1 MFCSCGGDCVS
12 NSLGWPPAA
21 RPLQLNVES
30 SNGWTYPLPLLSFSV
45 LVAVAV
51 ECDVFHDTFPW
62 DYSTHNI
69 LFPFCYAGS
78 QSSTMSHQLRTNQ
91 RDPSYPHSINK
102 RDVLNDIRHSTI
114 HHFHRFLGSRS
125 NHSSIHST
133 ILMRLLFFHASHFPV
148 RDWSSPQ
155 PSFCC
160 LVDSL
165 RLYTR
170 TVLYLFLPPANL
182 LYSYPSSSC
191 WSTPTP
197 TIESTNRS
205 PNHRQPALFVTALLR
220 AIAHWVCDINT
231 PHNIVLRRV
240 VPKCNE
246 TSYNMP

>member
-1 MFCSCGGDCVS
+1 MGCDALLLLRWHESQIAFRLALS
-12 NSLGWPPAA
+12 A
-21 RPLQLNVES
+21 RPLHLNVKS
-30 SNGWTYPLPLLSFSV
+30 SITKRIPCILLSFSV

-191 WSTPTP
+191 DRLLLLQLNLQIVLP
-197 TIESTNRS
+197 TIVNQLCLSRLYWE
-205 PNHRQPALFVTALLR
+205 L
-220 AIAHWVCDINT
+220 
-231 PHNIVLRRV
+231 
-240 VPKCNE
+240 
-246 TSYNMP
+246 